1 MGMDDELEALR
12 QRRMAE
18 LQQNSQQQAAAEDR
32 AKQMEIQKQ
41 AILRQI
47 MTPEARDRLSN
58 VKIAS
63 PDLANAVEMQLIQLA
78 QSGRLQDMITDD
90 MLRNILRQVAPQRRE
105 INIERR

>member
-12 QRRMAE
+12 QKKLAE
-18 LQQNSQQQAAAEDR
+18 LQQNSQQQAAAEER
-32 AKQMEIQKQ
+32 AKQVEIQKQ

-47 MTPEARDRLSN
+47 MTPDARERLAN

-63 PDLANAVEMQLIQLA
+63 PELANMVEMQLIQLA
-78 QSGRLQDMITDD
+78 QSGRLADMVTDA